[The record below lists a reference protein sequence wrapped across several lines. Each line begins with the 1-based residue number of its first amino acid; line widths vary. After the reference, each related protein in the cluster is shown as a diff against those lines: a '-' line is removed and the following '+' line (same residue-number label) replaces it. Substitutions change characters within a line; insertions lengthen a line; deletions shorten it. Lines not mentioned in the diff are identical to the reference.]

1 MNNCIFNRVEVSIN
15 STLNILRI
23 FIINQQKKLPNK
35 SVIPTLFSIIF
46 LLVEINSFSQW
57 TETDFLTGGKIV
69 SIESSQNTTY
79 TITSG
84 GIYSN
89 GNNESVWNKIS
100 PRFFNTNEINDRDY
114 LAFECENNLLLLSDF
129 TSTNPTFYRKLPDSL
144 VWDTLFPSFQGE
156 VLDIEHF
163 NDSLFTLVFN
173 QNNLML
179 YTSSDSGTTWNLMQN
194 IGATK
199 PSSPKPMEVL
209 GKQLY
214 VEGSGNI
221 LNEFNIDSN
230 RFESIIING
239 LPTERLFID
248 IAIIDTF
255 PIILLKSNDTIQ
267 LYRLQGDTIWVK
279 GDLGIDSLA
288 QIQAISTISDFGSIY
303 ANKNNFVQVYSVKS
317 PFTTWDLQ
325 SNLLSTDINPITYKV
340 KSKDSLFYGN
350 NLNLFLSADTG
361 SSFSIFNDN
370 ILATNCLSGIQLS
383 NKTYLSC
390 QFDGLYESF
399 NNLSSVNYAEPTL
412 SSVNFSKIY
421 LNDSKLYYFVNG
433 VNSEK
438 LLTSNNNGSQWFNS
452 VFPAVNS
459 PSFLGFDS
467 SSLYIKGSIS
477 ASNDAMYRT
486 DNNGENWINLTSNY
500 ITFFN
505 LVSSFA
511 EGEKGTLYCTGNTD
525 NLNWRILRSTNKG
538 QSWQESLS
546 GLPLTIPSRLHLLST
561 QNLTLLYGTWVGED
575 QLYLRVSNSWS
586 ILTNTN
592 FPTLDELFY
601 EGEFEANLKLLEGI
615 HYLSF
620 SNGIYKSLD
629 LGLTWEDYT
638 TGIPLNSS
646 IKGLFETNSNLV
658 AITQGVGNYEI
669 DKLGGITPKVEQ
681 TITPIFPSI
690 SSGIFNINSIEN
702 YSKIEV
708 YSITGQKAFS
718 ADKSL
723 NQFDLSEFNSGVYVV
738 RIVGKGNKLH
748 VQLITLQK

>member
-100 PRFFNTNEINDRDY
+100 PRFFNTNEITDRDY

-214 VEGSGNI
+214 VEGSDNI
-221 LNEFNIDSN
+221 LNEFNTDSN
-230 RFESIIING
+230 RFKSIILNG
-239 LPTERLFID
+239 LPMDRLFID

-255 PIILLKSNDTIQ
+255 PIILLKSNDSIQ

-477 ASNDAMYRT
+477 ASSDAMYRT

-500 ITFFN
+500 IAFFN

-586 ILTNTN
+586 ILTNSN

-738 RIVGKGNKLH
+738 RIVDKSNKLH